1 MSTVPPGGTPNRP
14 PRRNHCLVHDEGLP
28 LQTCTC
34 GAASRSE
41 QSAATCEWQHGC
53 DGVAIASVRAAG
65 MDYRLCAAHLNELRN
80 GGWADRVTLF
90 AAEAAQ
96 SPQVGAATID
106 VCSCGDCDGTPHP
119 GSEGHLYSRP
129 WPPVAS
135 ADPELAALREALQ
148 RLLDRHKDWLL
159 DGAHGVLGEARRLAA
174 GIDSAL
180 SRLAGQSATANAS
193 GGAARGSPEEER

>member
-1 MSTVPPGGTPNRP
+1 MSECIYCWTTSGTHLAKCPLAAASQSPPGGTPNRP
-14 PRRNHCLVHDEGLP
+14 LD
-28 LQTCTC
+28 
-34 GAASRSE
+34 
-41 QSAATCEWQHGC
+41 
-53 DGVAIASVRAAG
+53 
-65 MDYRLCAAHLNELRN
+65 
-80 GGWADRVTLF
+80 

-135 ADPELAALREALQ
+135 ADPELAALLRAAHVAINELHGMYAYAD
-148 RLLDRHKDWLL
+148 LL
-159 DGAHGVLGEARRLAA
+159 A

-180 SRLAGQSATANAS
+180 SRLAGQE
-193 GGAARGSPEEER
+193 GSDGK